1 MNEVQGKSAVMR
13 SSPLK
18 RFTLAIAALALIT
31 AACSGYYPTRLRT
44 GSSEKIETQQA
55 PPSNQDATAPTT
67 PDVGPSQ
74 ATGSA
79 QTAAPVNQPRKVLA
93 KTSGG
98 TTITQGAGGLPVADI
113 WPASEDRVGISATEI
128 KLCMHAAFALGAA
141 FDNNP
146 ADEDVYFRRLNDAG
160 GIFGRK
166 VKIQF
171 TDDAYVAA
179 ATTEALNQCKNN
191 NPFLY
196 MGGVGFDQAPAGRSW
211 AETNKLPYLFN
222 LAVEATNLK
231 YSFSFMPSIE
241 RNGRTIGQFTGSRF
255 AGKKVGVIYVDTD
268 NWRAGYKEF
277 EKEIVKRGMR
287 VEPGQAHA
295 ITNNNHPDFG
305 LIISQMQGAGVNLVL
320 TYINALALNRFIIQA
335 DGQLYHP
342 VILSPDGFDLV
353 TDVAGNRPPSQY
365 GSSGDGIDHMR
376 NFPGIYASWV
386 SPAYEMGPPAEKSRA
401 SVPWFSE
408 MQEMKAAYKKYG
420 VKSDDRVNDVD
431 WMFWLYSKTVH
442 QMLTDCS
449 KECSRNILAG
459 LMLTGYKT
467 EIVGCGIDFSLGGG
481 RVGGYNHN
489 IYKSEPAG
497 LRSYWRQ
504 IETCK
509 SGF

>member
-1 MNEVQGKSAVMR
+1 MV
-13 SSPLK
+13 
-18 RFTLAIAALALIT
+18 AIATVALVS
-31 AACSGYYPTRLRT
+31 AACSGYFPARLR
-44 GSSEKIETQQA
+44 GSSSEKIETQQTL
-55 PPSNQDATAPTT
+55 PSGQDVAAPTT
-67 PDVGPSQ
+67 PDAAPSL
-74 ATGSA
+74 ATGPAAGTSA
-79 QTAAPVNQPRKVLA
+79 PANQPRKVLA

-141 FDNNP
+141 FDNAP

-166 VKIQF
+166 IKIQF

-196 MGGVGFDQAPAGRSW
+196 MGGVGFDQAPAGRVW
-211 AETNKLPYLFN
+211 AEANKLPYLYN
-222 LAVEATNLK
+222 LAVEAANLK

-241 RNGRTIGQFTGSRF
+241 RNGRTLGQFTGSRF
-255 AGKKVGVIYVDTD
+255 AGKKVGVVYVDTD

-277 EKEIVKRGMR
+277 EKEIVKRDMR

-305 LIISQMQGAGVNLVL
+305 LIISQMQDAGVNLVL

-335 DGQLYHP
+335 DAQLYHP

-353 TDVAGNRPPSQY
+353 TDVAGNRPPSQF

-401 SVPWFSE
+401 SVSWFSE

-420 VKSDDRVNDVD
+420 VKSDERVNDVD

-467 EIVGCGIDFSLGGG
+467 EIVGCSIDFSLGGG

-489 IYKSEPAG
+489 IYKSESAG
-497 LRSYWRQ
+497 SRSYWRQ